1 VIPPDPPETN
11 VDAVIECRGME
22 PRALTPADLIED
34 ARRRVVHQSYAPR
47 PPIAGV
53 ALSEVVVSR
62 SADGLFAEI
71 ARIDGE
77 GGALEGLEGFRPVQW
92 NWSLLQPGSVK
103 AWHLHLDQDDLFIV
117 PPDSTL
123 LVGLAD
129 VRRDADGDGGTR
141 PSPQRFVLGAGH
153 CHRLLIPRGVA
164 HGVANL
170 GTAPQAILYAVN
182 RFFTADPERTDEWRL
197 PWDHFGAEFWSMGR
211 G

>member
-1 VIPPDPPETN
+1 
-11 VDAVIECRGME
+11 ME
-22 PRALTPADLIED
+22 PRPLTPADLAED
-34 ARRRVVHQSYAPR
+34 ARTRLTRQSYAPR

-53 ALSEVVVSR
+53 ALSEVTVSR

-77 GGALEGLEGFRPVQW
+77 SGIQGLEGFRPVQW
-92 NWSLLQPGSVK
+92 NWSLVQPGAIK

-117 PPDSTL
+117 PPNATL

-129 VRRDADGDGGTR
+129 LRRDARRSSEPR
-141 PSPQRFVLGAGH
+141 PAPQRLVLGAGRG
-153 CHRLLIPRGVA
+153 HRLLIPRGVA

-170 GTAPQAILYAVN
+170 GTEPQSLIYAVN
-182 RFFTADPERTDEWRL
+182 RFFTVDPDQSDEWRL

>member
-1 VIPPDPPETN
+1 
-11 VDAVIECRGME
+11 ME
-22 PRALTPADLIED
+22 PPPLTPDDLVDE
-34 ARRRVVHQSYAPR
+34 ARQRLTRQSYRPRAP
-47 PPIAGV
+47 IGGV
-53 ALSEVVVSR
+53 VLSEVAVSR

-71 ARIDGE
+71 ARIDGGS
-77 GGALEGLEGFRPVQW
+77 GGIQGLEAFRPVQW

-103 AWHLHLDQDDLFIV
+103 AWHLHLDQDDLFVV
-117 PPDSTL
+117 PPDATL

-129 VRRDADGDGGTR
+129 LRRDVHSETR
-141 PSPQRFVLGAGH
+141 PTPQRLVLGAGR

-170 GTAPQAILYAVN
+170 GTEPQAILYAVN
-182 RFFTADPERTDEWRL
+182 QFFTTDRDRTDEWRL